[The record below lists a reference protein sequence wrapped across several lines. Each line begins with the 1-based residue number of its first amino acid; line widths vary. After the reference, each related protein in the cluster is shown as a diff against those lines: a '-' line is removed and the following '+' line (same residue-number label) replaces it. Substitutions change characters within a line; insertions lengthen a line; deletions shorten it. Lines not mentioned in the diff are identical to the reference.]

1 MLCLSLQTLVLAAAV
16 GSTPHIASRDSIPSG
31 DLTMAAQ
38 PLLTVRPQTMAT
50 GTRTA
55 KAGVQLIDSVKQTWV
70 YVPPQCV
77 GTRRCP
83 LVVTLGG
90 AAISAM
96 EMVNFVR
103 PLSYRQPL
111 ADRYG
116 MILLAP
122 EATAYPGVWDVIAGA
137 RNGTTQ
143 GSWTPLGLRV
153 TQFPDADVRNID
165 AAIKRVLRE
174 FAIDPEKIA
183 VEGFSNGGS
192 YALFLGRTNPQVFS
206 RIAAVSPV
214 FPTAVDD
221 PPHQPTQILISGG
234 IAEGGRIM
242 QTWFR
247 IAHQLRQEGHT
258 VELVPGLRGHVD
270 FQVDKDYEW
279 RWLAQSWHLPGVRET
294 APPPMADS
302 DPVLTS
308 ALLTKLTTFWRRFGQ
323 EPDSIRSAAR
333 TAHEAPLALRVGQEP
348 VSVVATRMTALA
360 AQYPSVAADL
370 RAAGLTAAEAD
381 RLRAAVIRVGLA
393 HLVGT
398 AAGPIAPTSVLGQN
412 LALRETHPSAFAA
425 LGQTGVWFAP

>member
-1 MLCLSLQTLVLAAAV
+1 MSATARASGQANAGALVTV
-16 GSTPHIASRDSIPSG
+16 PH
-31 DLTMAAQ
+31 
-38 PLLTVRPQTMAT
+38 LTVRPYAMAT
-50 GTRTA
+50 GTRTRQ
-55 KAGVQLIDSVKQTWV
+55 AGAQLLDSATQTWV

-96 EMVNFVR
+96 EMVNFMR
-103 PLSYRQPL
+103 PLSYRRPF

-122 EATAYPGVWDVIAGA
+122 EAVAYPGVWDFISGA
-137 RNGTTQ
+137 RTGATV
-143 GSWTPLGLRV
+143 GSWTPLELRV
-153 TQFPDADVRNID
+153 TRCPDADVRNID
-165 AAIKRVLRE
+165 TALKRVLKE
-174 FAIDPEKIA
+174 FAIDPTRIA

-192 YALFLGRTNPQVFS
+192 YALFLGRNNPQVFS

-247 IAHQLRQEGHT
+247 IAHQLRQEGH
-258 VELVPGLRGHVD
+258 VVDLVPGLRGHVD
-270 FQVDKDYEW
+270 YQVDKDYEW
-279 RWLAQSWHLPGVRET
+279 GWLAQSWHLPGAQSRQ
-294 APPPMADS
+294 APPAADS
-302 DPVLTS
+302 DPVLTG
-308 ALLTKLTTFWRRFGQ
+308 ALLAKLTTFWRRFGQ
-323 EPDSIRSAAR
+323 EPDSIRNTAR
-333 TAHEAPLALRVGQEP
+333 LAHEAPLALTVGQEP
-348 VSVVATRMTALA
+348 VSVVATRMTTLA

-370 RAAGLTAAEAD
+370 AAAGLTAAQAD

-398 AAGPIAPTSVLGQN
+398 AAGPIAPTSVLGRN
-412 LALRETHPSAFAA
+412 LALREAQNPAFAA
-425 LGQTGVWFAP
+425 LGQTGLWFTP